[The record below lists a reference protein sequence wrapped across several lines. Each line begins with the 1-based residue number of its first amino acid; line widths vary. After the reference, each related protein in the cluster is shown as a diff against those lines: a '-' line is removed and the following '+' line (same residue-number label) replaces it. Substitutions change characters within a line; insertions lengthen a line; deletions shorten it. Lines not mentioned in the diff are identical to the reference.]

1 MKRVVLLLAL
11 SSLSAAQQQDPAY
24 DPLEKA
30 YQAIRSAEY
39 SEAVDHL
46 TQAVGI
52 APRRASIRKQLGHVY
67 LKLNDLDA
75 ARRMFEEAL
84 SLDPSDHHTALQ
96 LGFVYQKAGETTQAI
111 ALFRDVRAKAR
122 GELKRTARKVLRNLK
137 QNRSGPAGL
146 SDPAYALLDNA
157 YAALAEKDFEAA
169 IHRLRDAVDVAPRR
183 AAIRKE
189 LGYAYLKVGETEWA
203 REMFEQVTR
212 LDPTDDQ
219 ATLELA
225 FLSYETGQHARAL
238 ELFKGI
244 KDSADSDWRGTAQKA
259 FNRIDKELR
268 VAIDRWSEAVGLEP
282 ANWSAQL
289 DLAELYEKHLEPEKA
304 ARHYEAAWQI
314 QPPRRE
320 EILLQ
325 LARVRQTTGD
335 LEGARGAWLLASRS
349 KETRIAESARAE
361 LPDRHPYAS
370 EFRHALELD
379 PRNAR
384 LRRELAYL
392 LLEVKQP
399 EAALR
404 EFEIIVEQ
412 DPNDL
417 LSAAQLAFLYL
428 ERGNAADAVELL
440 EKACQSDDDEVVR
453 KAEEMLRRLREAHAR
468 PHRHLAEK
476 SLQLSYLNEARRL
489 FLRAYEANPHDHSV
503 ALKLGVVHNLMKRDR
518 EAIRWFRIASES
530 PDPTVAELAQQ
541 SHRNL
546 APQFQRVTTTLWTYP
561 LFSSRYKN
569 LFQYAQLKTEFR
581 LDHVPV
587 RPYLSLRFVGDLRQ
601 RTSGPSPQFLSESS
615 LIAGFGLRTPTFR
628 GATLWA
634 EAGEALHYLGDRA
647 PGVPRAGP
655 DYRGGLNWFRNFGAT
670 LGGGLR
676 GPFAEINFDGV
687 FISRFDNNVI
697 GYWQFRPGYRL
708 PDRGRLKMQVFASL
722 NVTVDRQR
730 AYWANFVEFGPG
742 VRFRVP
748 GVSPPMN
755 FTIQFLRGVHLV
767 NIFNP
772 RRPNY
777 YDIRAAIWYSFG
789 R

>member
-1 MKRVVLLLAL
+1 MKQYVLLLAL
-11 SSLSAAQQQDPAY
+11 CSLSAAQQQDPAY

-30 YQAIRSAEY
+30 YQAIRVAEY

-46 TQAVGI
+46 KQAVEI
-52 APRRASIRKQLGHVY
+52 APRRASIRKQLGYVY
-67 LKLNDLDA
+67 LKLNDVDA
-75 ARRMFEEAL
+75 VRRMFAEAL
-84 SLDPSDHHTALQ
+84 SLDPSDHHAALQ

-111 ALFRDVRAKAR
+111 ALFREVRAKAQ
-122 GELKRTARKVLRNLK
+122 GELKRTAREVLQNLK
-137 QNRSGPAGL
+137 QNRSGPGATP
-146 SDPAYALLDNA
+146 DAAYTLLDQA
-157 YAALAEKDFEAA
+157 YVALAEKDFEAA
-169 IHRLRDAVDVAPRR
+169 IHLLRDAVDAAPKR
-183 AAIRKE
+183 ASIRKE
-189 LGYAYLKVGETEWA
+189 LGYAYLKVGEAEWA

-225 FLSYETGQHARAL
+225 FLSYETARHARAL
-238 ELFKGI
+238 KLFKTI
-244 KDSADSDWRGTAQKA
+244 KDSVDSDWRGVAEKA

-268 VAIDRWSEAVGLEP
+268 EAIDRWSEAVRLEP
-282 ANWSAQL
+282 TNWSAQL
-289 DLAELYEKHLEPEKA
+289 ELAELYEKHAEPKKA
-304 ARHYEAAWQI
+304 ARHYEAAWRI

-320 EILLQ
+320 KILLQ
-325 LARVRQTTGD
+325 LARARQTTGD
-335 LEGARGAWLLASRS
+335 LEGARGAWLLASLS
-349 KETRIAESARAE
+349 KETRIAESARGE

-370 EFRHALELD
+370 EFRRALELD
-379 PRNAR
+379 PGNTR

-404 EFEIIVEQ
+404 EFEIIVEP

-440 EKACQSDDDEVVR
+440 EKVRQSDDDEVVR

-518 EAIRWFRIASES
+518 QAIRWFRIASES
-530 PDPTVAELAQQ
+530 PDPKVAEFAQQ
-541 SHRNL
+541 SYRNL

-561 LFSSRYKN
+561 LFSSRYKT

-581 LDHVPV
+581 LDHVPI

-601 RTSGPSPQFLSESS
+601 RTSEPSPQFLSESS

-634 EAGEALHYLGDRA
+634 EAGESFHYLGHRPA
-647 PGVPRAGP
+647 GVPRAGP
-655 DYRGGLNWFRNFGAT
+655 DYRGGLNWFRSFGAT
-670 LGGGLR
+670 LGGGRR
-676 GPFAEINFDGV
+676 GPFTETNFDGV

-697 GYWQFRPGYRL
+697 GYWQLRPGYRL

-730 AYWANFVEFGPG
+730 TYWANFVEFGPG
-742 VRFRVP
+742 VRFQVS
-748 GVSPPMN
+748 GISPPMD
-755 FTIQFLRGVHLV
+755 FTIQLLRGVHLV
-767 NIFNP
+767 NDFNP

>member
-1 MKRVVLLLAL
+1 MKRAVLLLAL
-11 SSLSAAQQQDPAY
+11 SSLSAAQHQDPAY
-24 DPLEKA
+24 DPLDKA
-30 YQAIRSAEY
+30 YQAIRAAEY
-39 SEAVDHL
+39 IEAVDHL
-46 TQAVGI
+46 KQAAEI
-52 APRRASIRKQLGHVY
+52 APRRASIRKQLGYVY
-67 LKLNDLDA
+67 LRLNDVEA
-75 ARRMFEEAL
+75 ARRMFEETL

-96 LGFVYQKAGETTQAI
+96 LGFVYQKSGETAQAI
-111 ALFRDVRAKAR
+111 ALFRDVRAKGQ
-122 GELKRTARKVLRNLK
+122 GELKRTAREVLENLK
-137 QNRSGPAGL
+137 QNRSGQPGL
-146 SDPAYALLDNA
+146 SDPAHALLDSA
-157 YAALAEKDFEAA
+157 YSALAEKDFEAA
-169 IHRLRDAVDVAPRR
+169 ILRLRDAVDVAPRR

-189 LGYAYLKVGETEWA
+189 LGYAYLKIGETEWA

-225 FLSYETGQHARAL
+225 FLSYETGRHARAL

-244 KDSADSDWRGTAQKA
+244 KDSRDSDWRGTAQGA
-259 FNRIDKELR
+259 FNRIDRELR
-268 VAIDRWSEAVGLEP
+268 VAIDRWSEAVRQEP
-282 ANWSAQL
+282 TNWSAQL
-289 DLAELYEKHLEPEKA
+289 ELAELYEKHLEPEKA
-304 ARHYEAAWQI
+304 ARHYEAAWRI

-320 EILLQ
+320 KILLQ
-325 LARVRQTTGD
+325 LANVRQTAGD
-335 LEGARGAWLLASRS
+335 LEGATGAWLLASRS
-349 KETRIAESARAE
+349 EETRIAESARGE

-370 EFRHALELD
+370 EFRQALGLD
-379 PRNAR
+379 PGNAR

-392 LLEVKQP
+392 LLEVRQP

-404 EFEIIVEQ
+404 EFEIVVGQ

-440 EKACQSDDDEVVR
+440 EKARQSDDDEVVR
-453 KAEEMLRRLREAHAR
+453 KAEEMLRRLKEAHAR
-468 PHRHLAEK
+468 PHRRLAEK

-518 EAIRWFRIASES
+518 EAMRWFRIASES
-530 PDPTVAELAQQ
+530 PDLAVAELGLQ
-541 SHRNL
+541 SYRNL

-561 LFSSRYKN
+561 LFSSRYRN
-569 LFQYAQLKTEFR
+569 LFQYAQLRTEFR

-634 EAGEALHYLGDRA
+634 EAGESFHYLGDRP

-655 DYRGGLNWFRNFGAT
+655 DYRGGINWFRNFGAT

-676 GPFAEINFDGV
+676 GRFAEINFDGV

-697 GYWQFRPGYRL
+697 GYWRFRPGYRL
-708 PDRGRLKMQVFASL
+708 PDRGRLKMQVFAVL
-722 NVTVDRQR
+722 NVTLDRQR
-730 AYWANFVEFGPG
+730 VYWANFVEFGPG

-755 FTIQFLRGVHLV
+755 FTVQFLRGVHLV
-767 NIFNP
+767 NDFNP
-772 RRPNY
+772 RGPNY